1 MICKEVW
8 FSLGLLLAMLVVGAV
23 SSAEDLG
30 VFPAGVL
37 DGGWAASGPVERYD
51 TDTVFNKID
60 GAADQ
65 LLQYGLKQL
74 DWLTIVQ
81 KDTKFG
87 LDIELYDMGAAEN
100 ALGIFAAQRG
110 NEKTVLREGAVYYY
124 TTQPGA
130 IGFIG
135 KTYFKISG
143 AKSNPAIDEKTKQ
156 LVKVLSGLKVEKE
169 KASRPYRL
177 LAEYLNIPFE
187 GISFEKADV
196 FQYDFA
202 KAFWFGKPDK
212 EKPLRYYFHEEKSE
226 EAATALYKKLLENN
240 LYDFDSVQQ
249 TDTSAVLK
257 HKYLK
262 TLTSLHVQGVLV
274 YGVEGAPDQTALD
287 QHEKELQDALTK

>member
-1 MICKEVW
+1 MRKDVW
-8 FSLGLLLAMLVVGAV
+8 VGMGLLLSMLVVCAV
-23 SSAEDLG
+23 GGAEDLG
-30 VFPAGVL
+30 VFPSRVL
-37 DGGWAASGPVERYD
+37 DGGWSASSPVETYN
-51 TDTVFNKID
+51 TENVFDKID

-74 DWLTIVQ
+74 DWLAIVQ
-81 KDTKFG
+81 KDTNSS

-110 NEKTVLREGAVYYY
+110 KEKLVLRESAAYYY

-135 KTYFKISG
+135 KIYFKISG
-143 AKSNPAIDEKTKQ
+143 REPLPAIEEKTKQ
-156 LVKVLSGLKVEKE
+156 LVKVLSGLKVEHE
-169 KASRPYRL
+169 KASRPYRV

-212 EKPLRYYFHEEKSE
+212 EKPFRYYLHEEAPE

-262 TLTSLHVQGVLV
+262 TLTSLHHQGTLV
-274 YGVEGAPDQTALD
+274 FGVEGAPDQAALD
-287 QHEKELQDALTK
+287 LHEKKLQEALAK